1 MIKVVYLI
9 DTLETGGAETSLVKM
24 ALSFKKIKPIFIN
37 IYNGDALKNKLV
49 ESNIEVHS
57 LNIPDG
63 YNFKLAVDKLR
74 PLIQS
79 IKPDIIHS
87 TLFKSD
93 IISRKLINQH
103 PVLLINSL
111 VNNSYLGTRYDS
123 LNAILKFK
131 LFAIQIYDRIT
142 SKNVDLFISN
152 SEAIKKTNAQALRIP
167 LNKIIVIPR
176 GRKIDNYINV
186 SEDSVSKLKIE
197 LGIKGKKVL
206 LNVSRLLQRKGQL
219 DLLEGFSKLI
229 VEYPNTV
236 LLIAGE
242 GSYRK
247 ELELFIIN
255 NKLQGKVLLLGNRTD
270 VPVLLKIANIFVF
283 PSWYEGLPGALIEAM
298 MSGVPIIASDIPENL
313 ECIDH
318 SNSYIFKKG
327 NVQDLINKMTSALLN
342 EGESIRKAEM
352 AKTIAFKK
360 FSINKV
366 VDDYE
371 KLYEKI
377 LINYKGMKLSGNE
390 S

>member
-37 IYNGDALKNKLV
+37 IYKGDALKSKLV
-49 ESNIEVHS
+49 EGNIEVHS

-152 SEAIKKTNAQALRIP
+152 SEAIKKTNSQVLRIP

-197 LGIKGKKVL
+197 LGIKGEKVL

-270 VPVLLKIANIFVF
+270 VPVLLKLANIFVF

-313 ECIDH
+313 ECIDP
-318 SNSYIFKKG
+318 SDSYIFKKG
-327 NVQDLINKMTSALLN
+327 NIQDLINKMTSALLN